1 MIYLLLARGI
11 ILIHLA
17 FIIFVPVGGILV
29 FWKRW
34 WAWIHIPVFLWGA
47 MISFGGWICPL
58 TPLENWLRE
67 KGGEA
72 GYQGGFIEY
81 HILPIIYPENLTRGI
96 QISIGLAVLI
106 LNLTVY
112 GILVHRIMREKK
124 HR

>member
-72 GYQGGFIEY
+72 GYSGGFIEY
-81 HILPIIYPENLTRGI
+81 YLLPIIYPENLTRGI

-112 GILVHRIMREKK
+112 GFLVHRVIREKK